1 MEENTLVT
9 TMRIRREAMESI
21 PGQMVGVIEDN
32 GSTENNMVKEHT
44 LPVLAR
50 KSMANGEMAKE

>member
-1 MEENTLVT
+1 
-9 TMRIRREAMESI
+9 MRIRREAMESI